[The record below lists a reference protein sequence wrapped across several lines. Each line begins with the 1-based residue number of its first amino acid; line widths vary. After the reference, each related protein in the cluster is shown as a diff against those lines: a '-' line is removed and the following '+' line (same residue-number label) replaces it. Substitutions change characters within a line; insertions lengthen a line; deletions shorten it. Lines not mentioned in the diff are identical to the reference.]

1 MQSAGRGTAGAAR
14 AAALVAVL
22 AVAGLP
28 MAASAQSVRQVGN
41 FRDWTA
47 YSAAEGTGHIC
58 FAVAKATEVT
68 PQPDGYTQA
77 YLYLSSRPAE
87 NVSNELNLLAGF
99 NLNPDQ
105 PATLSVAGQ
114 NFNLFARDDSAWLQD
129 SSQTANLAGMIRA
142 GTTVVIDVTS
152 DKGIK
157 VEETFSLAGATAASR
172 AISGGC

>member
-1 MQSAGRGTAGAAR
+1 M
-14 AAALVAVL
+14 
-22 AVAGLP
+22 
-28 MAASAQSVRQVGN
+28 
-41 FRDWTA
+41 D
-47 YSAAEGTGHIC
+47 
-58 FAVAKATEVT
+58 
-68 PQPDGYTQA
+68 
-77 YLYLSSRPAE
+77 
-87 NVSNELNLLAGF
+87 
-99 NLNPDQ
+99 PDQ